1 MHRAMA
7 FINPRPPGL
16 SDWIF
21 HAYVCVRPRQ
31 CTGSSSRIRVGD
43 TYDGSVTIGTW
54 LSVMSGQKMLD
65 QSVNPSISVAAQL
78 SIFVKGHVS
87 VPPNPFSFS
96 KRRDGIGLELAKFFA
111 HGFAAITN
119 NNCKNPYSAA
129 QPYARTIPAFRLS
142 FTPVC
147 DT

>member
-1 MHRAMA
+1 
-7 FINPRPPGL
+7 
-16 SDWIF
+16 
-21 HAYVCVRPRQ
+21 
-31 CTGSSSRIRVGD
+31 
-43 TYDGSVTIGTW
+43 
-54 LSVMSGQKMLD
+54 MSGQKMLD
-65 QSVNPSISVAAQL
+65 HSVNPSISVAAQL

>member
-1 MHRAMA
+1 
-7 FINPRPPGL
+7 
-16 SDWIF
+16 
-21 HAYVCVRPRQ
+21 
-31 CTGSSSRIRVGD
+31 
-43 TYDGSVTIGTW
+43 
-54 LSVMSGQKMLD
+54 MLN
-65 QSVNPSISVAAQL
+65 QNVNPSVSVAAQL
-78 SIFVKGHVS
+78 SIFVKGQVS

-111 HGFAAITN
+111 HGFAVITSDN
-119 NNCKNPYSAA
+119 FRKPYSAA

>member
-1 MHRAMA
+1 
-7 FINPRPPGL
+7 
-16 SDWIF
+16 
-21 HAYVCVRPRQ
+21 
-31 CTGSSSRIRVGD
+31 
-43 TYDGSVTIGTW
+43 
-54 LSVMSGQKMLD
+54 MLN

-78 SIFVKGHVS
+78 SIFVKGQVS

-111 HGFAAITN
+111 HGFAVITSD
-119 NNCKNPYSAA
+119 NCKKSYSAV
-129 QPYARTIPAFRLS
+129 QSYARTILAFRLS